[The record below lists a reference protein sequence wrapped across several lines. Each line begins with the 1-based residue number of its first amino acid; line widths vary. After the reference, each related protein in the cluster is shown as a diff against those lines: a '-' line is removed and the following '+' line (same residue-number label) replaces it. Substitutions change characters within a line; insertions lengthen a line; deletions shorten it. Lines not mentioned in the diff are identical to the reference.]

1 MKVVTTVAEM
11 VALSDTFHGDGLRVG
26 LVPTMGYLH
35 EGHLSLVRVS
45 AARGAV
51 TVVSVF
57 VNPVQFGANEDF
69 SAYPRDFERD
79 CQLCREAGV
88 AVVFAPPAGE
98 MYAADRSVT
107 VEERALASGLCG
119 ASRPGHF
126 AGVCTVVAKLFNI
139 VRPDVAVFGQKDA
152 QQLAV
157 IRRMVRDLDFQVEIV
172 GAPIVREPDGLA
184 MSSRNVYLS
193 AADRAQALGLNRVLA
208 FAAGQVRDGQCAAG
222 PLREAMKAFLA
233 SGYPGVA
240 VDYIAIVDAATLAP
254 RETVAG
260 ETLLAIAARVGRTRL
275 IDNLT
280 LNPPV
285 GNKIEINA

>member
-1 MKVVTTVAEM
+1 MKVVESVGEM
-11 VALSDTFHGDGLRVG
+11 VALSDAIRRDGSRIG

-35 EGHLSLVRVS
+35 EGHLSLVRES

-51 TVVSVF
+51 TVVSIF

-69 SAYPRDFERD
+69 STYPRDFGRD
-79 CQLCREAGV
+79 CRLCREAGV
-88 AVVFAPPAGE
+88 AVVFSPPPEA
-98 MYAADRSVT
+98 MYAADRSVL

-139 VRPDVAVFGQKDA
+139 VRPDLAVFGQKDA

-172 GAPIVREPDGLA
+172 GAPIVREADGLA

-193 AADRAQALGLNRVLA
+193 AAERGQALGLNRVLA
-208 FAAGQVRDGQCAAG
+208 FAAGQVRDGLRDAG
-222 PLREAMKAFLA
+222 RLREAMMAFLA
-233 SGYPGVA
+233 GGYPGVE
-240 VDYIAIVDAATLAP
+240 VDYIAIVD
-254 RETVAG
+254 G
-260 ETLLAIAARVGRTRL
+260 ETLVPQASVTGGTLLALAARVGRTRL

-280 LNPPV
+280 LEPGT
-285 GNKIEINA
+285 GNKIARDA

>member
-1 MKVVTTVAEM
+1 MRVVTSIGEM
-11 VALSDTFHGDGLRVG
+11 VALTNAFRANGVRVG

-35 EGHLSLVRVS
+35 EGHLSLVRES
-45 AARGAV
+45 AARCGA
-51 TVVSVF
+51 TVVSLF
-57 VNPVQFGANEDF
+57 VNPVQFGDNEDF
-69 SAYPRDFERD
+69 SSYPRDFERD

-88 AVVFAPPAGE
+88 SVVFSPAPEA
-98 MYAADRSVT
+98 MYAPDRSVT

-172 GAPIVREPDGLA
+172 GAPIVREADGLA

-193 AADRAQALGLNRVLA
+193 VAERAQALGLNRVLA
-208 FAAGQVRDGQCAAG
+208 FAAGQVADGQCAAR
-222 PLREAMKAFLA
+222 PLREAMTAFLA
-233 SGYPGVA
+233 SAYPGVE

-254 RETVAG
+254 LETVAG
-260 ETLLAIAARVGRTRL
+260 EALLAIAARVGRTRL

-280 LNPPV
+280 LKPDAA
-285 GNKIEINA
+285 NKIAINT